1 MGFNLAVVLHESAKR
16 WPGKKAVIHDQGSMT
31 YAELDAASDRV
42 AANLRRH
49 GIEPGIAVGL
59 QLPNIPQFLMAYFGI
74 LKIGG
79 VVVPMNVLLKAPE
92 IAYYLGDSD
101 ARAVITSADTISE
114 AAKGAGSAGVEKIVI
129 VAAGQHHEDGL
140 GIDFEELLAG
150 DQPEPP
156 PYEQRDPGDTSV
168 ILFTS
173 GTTGRPKGVQLSHF
187 ELFMNAD
194 AHRQGFEMT
203 EADIMV
209 AVAPMFHTL
218 GLSGVLNST
227 VLAGGALRLMI
238 RFDAGQMLDVIQ
250 QDKATIFHGVPT
262 MYHAL
267 LQHPKLADYDTSSLR
282 IAGSAGAALPAEF
295 LDNFERKFG
304 VVILELYGLTES
316 GPVATFNRR
325 DDRKS
330 YSVGKPIWGVD
341 MQVWDDEGRRLPPGR
356 ENIGEFVLRGHA
368 ITKGYYKNPEA
379 TAETITDGWLH
390 TGDLGYQDEEGF
402 YFIVDRKKD
411 LIIRGGYNVYPREVE
426 DVLYQHPAVGQIA
439 VVGIPDER
447 LGEEVKAF
455 CVLKPDHTATEQEL
469 IAFTKER
476 IAAYKYPRS
485 IIFLDALPLGP
496 TGKIL
501 KKELADGLPR
511 GINR

>member
-1 MGFNLAVVLHESAKR
+1 
-16 WPGKKAVIHDQGSMT
+16 MT
-31 YAELDAASDRV
+31 S
-42 AANLRRH
+42 
-49 GIEPGIAVGL
+49 
-59 QLPNIPQFLMAYFGI
+59 PQ
-74 LKIGG
+74 
-79 VVVPMNVLLKAPE
+79 
-92 IAYYLGDSD
+92 
-101 ARAVITSADTISE
+101 
-114 AAKGAGSAGVEKIVI
+114 
-129 VAAGQHHEDGL
+129 
-140 GIDFEELLAG
+140 
-150 DQPEPP
+150 PP

-227 VLAGGALRLMI
+227 VLAGGALRLMT
-238 RFDAGQMLDVIQ
+238 RFDAGQMLDVIE

-325 DDRKS
+325 DDRKP

-341 MQVWDDEGRRLPPGR
+341 MEVWDDEGRRLPPGR

-411 LIIRGGYNVYPREVE
+411 LVIRGGYNVYPREVE
-426 DVLYQHPAVGQIA
+426 DVLYQHPAVGQVA

-485 IIFLDALPLGP
+485 IVFLDALPLGP

-501 KKELADGLPR
+501 KKELAED
-511 GINR
+511 

>member
-1 MGFNLAVVLHESAKR
+1 M
-16 WPGKKAVIHDQGSMT
+16 
-31 YAELDAASDRV
+31 
-42 AANLRRH
+42 
-49 GIEPGIAVGL
+49 
-59 QLPNIPQFLMAYFGI
+59 
-74 LKIGG
+74 
-79 VVVPMNVLLKAPE
+79 
-92 IAYYLGDSD
+92 
-101 ARAVITSADTISE
+101 
-114 AAKGAGSAGVEKIVI
+114 
-129 VAAGQHHEDGL
+129 
-140 GIDFEELLAG
+140 
-150 DQPEPP
+150 
-156 PYEQRDPGDTSV
+156 

-227 VLAGGALRLMI
+227 VLAGGALRLMT

-325 DDRKS
+325 DDRKP

-411 LIIRGGYNVYPREVE
+411 LVIRGGYNVYPREVE
-426 DVLYQHPAVGQIA
+426 DVLYLHPAVGQVA

-447 LGEEVKAF
+447 LGEEVRAF
-455 CVLKPDHTATEQEL
+455 CVLKPDHSATEQEL
-469 IAFTKER
+469 IAFTRER
-476 IAAYKYPRS
+476 LAAYKYPRS
-485 IIFLDALPLGP
+485 VVFLNALPLGP
-496 TGKIL
+496 TGKADDLDLAQQGRLTDRSEFAQRVFSGQEGGRGRRLRQPVSVQHRDATLVERLDERVGNGAPPQTMARTLL
-501 KKELADGLPR
+501 KSAESKDGKPAISCGTWSAPR
-511 GINR
+511 TRSRPGTG

>member
-1 MGFNLAVVLHESAKR
+1 MGFNLAVILHESAKR
-16 WPGKKAVIHDQGSMT
+16 WPGKTAVVSDRGSMSF
-31 YAELDAASDRV
+31 AELDAASDRV
-42 AANLRRH
+42 AANLRRY
-49 GIEPGIAVGL
+49 GIGPGIAVGL

-74 LKIGG
+74 LKTGG
-79 VVVPMNVLLKAPE
+79 VVVPMNVMLKAPE

-114 AAKGAGSAGVEKIVI
+114 AAKGADSANVEKIFI
-129 VAAGQHHEDGL
+129 VAAGQHGADGL
-140 GIDFEELLAG
+140 GTDFQELLAG
-150 DQPEPP
+150 SQPAPP
-156 PYEQRDPGDTSV
+156 PYEQRDPGDTAV

-187 ELFMNAD
+187 QLYMNAD

-203 EADIMV
+203 EADVMI

-227 VLAGGALRLMI
+227 MLAGGALRLMV
-238 RFDAGQMLDVIQ
+238 RFDAGDMLEVMQ
-250 QDKATIFHGVPT
+250 NDKATIFHGVPT

-295 LDNFERKFG
+295 LDSFERRFG
-304 VVILELYGLTES
+304 VIILELYGLTES
-316 GPVATFNRR
+316 GPVATFNLRN
-325 DDRKS
+325 DRKP

-341 MQVWDDEGRRLPPGR
+341 MQVWDDEGRRLPPGK
-356 ENIGEFVLRGHA
+356 ENVGEFVLRGHA
-368 ITKGYYKNPEA
+368 ITKGYYKNPQA
-379 TAETITDGWLH
+379 TAEAITDGWLR

-426 DVLYQHPAVGQIA
+426 DVLYQHGALSQIA
-439 VVGIPDER
+439 VVGMPDER
-447 LGEEVKAF
+447 LGEEVRAY
-455 CVLKPDHTATEQEL
+455 CVLKPGHMATEQEL
-469 IAFTKER
+469 ISFAKER
-476 IAAYKYPRS
+476 LAAYKYPRS
-485 IIFLDALPLGP
+485 IVFMEELPLGP

-501 KKELADGLPR
+501 KKELSR
-511 GINR
+511 R

>member
-1 MGFNLAVVLHESAKR
+1 MGFNLAVILHESAKR
-16 WPGKKAVIHDQGSMT
+16 WPGKTAVISDQGSMT
-31 YAELDAASDRV
+31 FAELDAASDRV

-49 GIEPGIAVGL
+49 GIEPAVAVGL

-74 LKIGG
+74 LKTGG
-79 VVVPMNVLLKAPE
+79 VVVPMNVMLKAPE
-92 IAYYLGDSD
+92 IAHYLADSD

-114 AAKGAGSAGVEKIVI
+114 AAKGADSAHVEKIFI
-129 VAAGQHHEDGL
+129 VGAGQHGADGL
-140 GIDFEELLAG
+140 GTAFEELLAG
-150 DQPEPP
+150 NQPEPL
-156 PYEQRDPGDTSV
+156 PYEQRDPGDTAV

-187 ELFMNAD
+187 QLYMNAD

-203 EADIMV
+203 EADVMI

-227 VLAGGALRLMI
+227 MLAGGALRLMV
-238 RFDAGQMLDVIQ
+238 RFDAGDMLEVIQ
-250 QDKATIFHGVPT
+250 HDRATIFHGVPT

-295 LDNFERKFG
+295 LDSFERRFG
-304 VVILELYGLTES
+304 VIILELYGLTES
-316 GPVATFNRR
+316 GPVATFNLRN
-325 DDRKS
+325 DRKP

-341 MQVWDDEGRRLPPGR
+341 MQVWDDEGRRLPSGK
-356 ENIGEFVLRGHA
+356 ENVGEFVLRGHA

-379 TAETITDGWLH
+379 TAATITEGWLR

-411 LIIRGGYNVYPREVE
+411 LIIRGGYNVYPREIE
-426 DVLYQHPAVGQIA
+426 DVLYQHGALSQIA

-447 LGEEVKAF
+447 LGEEVRAY
-455 CVLKPDHTATEQEL
+455 CVLKPGHVATEQEL
-469 IAFTKER
+469 ISYAKER
-476 IAAYKYPRS
+476 LAAYKYPRS
-485 IIFLDALPLGP
+485 IVFLDELPLGP

-501 KKELADGLPR
+501 KKELSR
-511 GINR
+511 R

>member
-1 MGFNLAVVLHESAKR
+1 MGFNLAITLHESAKR
-16 WPGKKAVIHDQGSMT
+16 WPGQLAVISDQGSMT
-31 YAELDAASDRV
+31 YAELDAVSDRV
-42 AANLRRH
+42 AANLQRY
-49 GIEPGIAVGL
+49 GVEPGVAVGL

-74 LKIGG
+74 LKAGG

-92 IAYYLGDSD
+92 IAYYLGGSD
-101 ARAVITSADTISE
+101 AQAVITSAGTISE
-114 AAKGAGSAGVEKIVI
+114 AAKGAASAGVEKIFV
-129 VAAGQHHEDGL
+129 VTGGQHTADSL
-140 GIDFEELLAG
+140 GTDFDELLAG

-156 PYEQRDPGDTSV
+156 PFEQRDPGDTAV

-173 GTTGRPKGVQLSHF
+173 GTTGQPKGVELTHF

-203 EADIMV
+203 NADVMV

-227 VLAGGALRLMI
+227 VLAGGALRLMV
-238 RFDAGQMLDVIQ
+238 RFDAGQMLEVIQ
-250 QDKATIFHGVPT
+250 NDKATIFHGVPT

-267 LQHPKLADYDTSSLR
+267 LQHPRLADYDTSSLR
-282 IAGSAGAALPAEF
+282 IAGSAGSALPAKS
-295 LDNFERKFG
+295 LDTFERKFG
-304 VVILELYGLTES
+304 VIILELYGLTES

-325 DDRKS
+325 DDRKP

-341 MQVWDDEGRRLPPGR
+341 MQVRDAEGQPLPPGK

-368 ITKGYYKNPEA
+368 VTKGYYKNPEG
-379 TAETITDGWLH
+379 TAEAITDGWLR

-411 LIIRGGYNVYPREVE
+411 LVIRGGYNVYPREVE
-426 DVLYQHPAVGQIA
+426 DVLYKHPAVGQVA

-447 LGEEVKAF
+447 LGEEVRAY
-455 CVLKPDHTATEQEL
+455 CVLKGGQAATEQDL
-469 IAFTKER
+469 IGFAKER
-476 IAAYKYPRS
+476 LAAYKYPRS
-485 IIFLDALPLGP
+485 VIFLTELPTGP
-496 TGKIL
+496 SGKIL
-501 KKELADGLPR
+501 KKELSAR
-511 GINR
+511 